1 MFRNGLCPGKRGK
14 RCGLVGLYAG
24 MPGRDAVYRL
34 HRRYPPAAGG
44 YPTWTVAE
52 GIFKVKNIEFINNAS
67 LGVNGGMYNGDTT
80 PTKDTINIEGCT
92 FRGQL
97 DTYHNDAA
105 TTPPETDEN
114 PRHRRE

>member
-1 MFRNGLCPGKRGK
+1 
-14 RCGLVGLYAG
+14 
-24 MPGRDAVYRL
+24 
-34 HRRYPPAAGG
+34 
-44 YPTWTVAE
+44 
-52 GIFKVKNIEFINNAS
+52 
-67 LGVNGGMYNGDTT
+67 MYNGDTT

-114 PRHRRE
+114 PATGANDFVSAAAALAVVFFLGTAALTRKK